1 MPVQAGDEDAGVDG
15 ASDGGVDGDGR
26 DDGQAE
32 HVRHVALR
40 ERSPDLDEDDHAVVA
55 DASREQ
61 GAQADVARASEDG
74 VVLDRP
80 VRGAE
85 APVVRMDFV
94 ERADLGAPPVDHNRG
109 GAPRWNVADGV
120 GSQREI
126 GAHVDPLVAEREG
139 HADDGRH
146 GG

>member
-1 MPVQAGDEDAGVDG
+1 VPVQAGDEDAGVDG

-40 ERSPDLDEDDHAVVA
+40 ERSPGLDDDNHAVVA
-55 DASREQ
+55 HACREQ

-74 VVLDRP
+74 VVLHRP

-85 APVVRMDFV
+85 APLARLDVV
-94 ERADLGAPPVDHNRG
+94 ERADLGAAPVDHDRG
-109 GAPRWNVADGV
+109 GAPWRNVAVGV
-120 GSQREI
+120 GSQGEI
-126 GAHVDPLVAEREG
+126 GAHVDPLVAER
-139 HADDGRH
+139 
-146 GG
+146 